1 MFPGRKVGCVYLQPS
16 FFVEVIAV
24 LSPTMGRGP
33 GGWTVL
39 TQGAPSSPGH
49 FGEIWFVVEILTL
62 EQEDDCVQLLFAPQD
77 SDCIIRISF
86 NLWDF

>member
-1 MFPGRKVGCVYLQPS
+1 MQD
-16 FFVEVIAV
+16 
-24 LSPTMGRGP
+24 
-33 GGWTVL
+33 
-39 TQGAPSSPGH
+39 APASLGQ

-62 EQEDDCVQLLFAPQD
+62 EQEDDYVQLLFAPQD

>member
-1 MFPGRKVGCVYLQPS
+1 
-16 FFVEVIAV
+16 
-24 LSPTMGRGP
+24 MGRGP
-33 GGWTVL
+33 CL
-39 TQGAPSSPGH
+39 QSQGALDLPPMQDAPASLGQ

-62 EQEDDCVQLLFAPQD
+62 EQEDDYVQLLFAPQD

>member
-1 MFPGRKVGCVYLQPS
+1 MYS
-16 FFVEVIAV
+16 AAV
-24 LSPTMGRGP
+24 GRGP
-33 GGWTVL
+33 CLQARVRWTIL
-39 TQGAPSSPGH
+39 LSQDAPASLGQ

-62 EQEDDCVQLLFAPQD
+62 EQEDDYVQLLFAPQD